1 MDPLTQTPA
10 GDLVLHRPSAPA
22 RQLVLLFHGVGANPE
37 GFAALAPALAR
48 EDCWVVAVRSP
59 FASDM
64 GTGWQWFSVRGV
76 TEANRVDRIAEAMPH
91 FVQTVQRWQAQ
102 TGLTVSQTVLA
113 GFSQGAIMSLES
125 TQMDA
130 PLAGRVIAMSGRFAL
145 PPQVAPAGL
154 VWRFIH
160 GEQDPVIPASFSAEA
175 VRRLQALGADARVDL
190 LPGLGHSIDQ
200 RALALLAGALNAPDG
215 AA

>member
-1 MDPLTQTPA
+1 MDPLTKTPA
-10 GDLVLHRPSAPA
+10 GDLVLHRPSALA

-48 EDCWVVAVRSP
+48 EDRWVVAVRSP

-76 TEANRVDRIAEAMPH
+76 TEANRVDRIADAMPR

-175 VRRLQALGADARVDL
+175 ARRLQALGADARVDL